1 MPKKAKAT
9 PKNAKKL
16 VKNESSADLKQP
28 KPSPSKIQLAIKR
41 QRSEQSTEDSQPSKK
56 KFKLHL
62 TRAQIKWDKQRKFL
76 YGDQE

>member
-9 PKNAKKL
+9 TKKAKKL
-16 VKNESSADLKQP
+16 VKNESSAELKQP
-28 KPSPSKIQLAIKR
+28 PSPSKIQLAIKR
-41 QRSEQSTEDSQPSKK
+41 QRSEQSTEDGQPSKK